1 MGKIPRLGDYLTS
14 ADVKDGDI
22 VEIIEEPTMRS
33 AEETGFDRDVW
44 GIQVKLPNKSN
55 KLWTLNKTTYNACWD
70 AFGEESKNW
79 VGQKLKVTTE
89 TRKVRGEKKTIIYG
103 EPITQEKT
111 QQINLENLTPQ
122 QIQQLAQQL
131 QQSSQEAAT
140 EASCNLQPAYA

>member
-79 VGQKLKVTTE
+79 VGQKLKITTE

-111 QQINLENLTPQ
+111 QQISLENLTPQ

-140 EASCNLQPAYA
+140 ETS